1 MDVVTLVVCIS
12 RKKRLISLETGRH
25 TEFGWKEKKDPCS
38 AFLGGFVFKIE
49 SKSPSCSWR
58 GQLLKFSHPQRR
70 LLVFFLLC
78 LWSSLVGFSELPW
91 HTRKTAA
98 AVRPSPKH
106 QQTWLKRWGH
116 ESGGGCFSRFTYSL
130 DGLKNNPSRYFVI
143 IHSCVCPS
151 HTHKSCLSSVSTTLQ
166 HPMWL
171 AVSRT
176 DSCWKGLLSEKA
188 GVDQLYHTTTTVV
201 EEWQ

>member
-1 MDVVTLVVCIS
+1 MRKMWPTIRNGKGRVVTWGRILYTSNILVVCIS

-116 ESGGGCFSRFTYSL
+116 ESGGDVLVASL
-130 DGLKNNPSRYFVI
+130 I
-143 IHSCVCPS
+143 A
-151 HTHKSCLSSVSTTLQ
+151 
-166 HPMWL
+166 W
-171 AVSRT
+171 
-176 DSCWKGLLSEKA
+176 
-188 GVDQLYHTTTTVV
+188 TV
-201 EEWQ
+201 